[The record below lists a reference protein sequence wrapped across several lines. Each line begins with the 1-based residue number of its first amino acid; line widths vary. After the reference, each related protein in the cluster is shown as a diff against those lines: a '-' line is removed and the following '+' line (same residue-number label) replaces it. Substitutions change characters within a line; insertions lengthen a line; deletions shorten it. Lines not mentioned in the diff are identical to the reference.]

1 MNEEKDGS
9 KKTGDSENE
18 EEDGSKKKKEEG
30 GSRKKEEKDGIKNME
45 EIENRKMEGRWE
57 AAGRKGETEDKRTEW
72 KNRRTVKSKAK
83 KKERRK

>member
-1 MNEEKDGS
+1 
-9 KKTGDSENE
+9 
-18 EEDGSKKKKEEG
+18 
-30 GSRKKEEKDGIKNME
+30 ME